1 MRRGRQEYDL
11 ASLVYDPYMNHS
23 AEERQKL
30 LELWEDVSE
39 EEPIAPI
46 LQKCA
51 TQRLMQ
57 AMGAYAKLG
66 RQPQHEWYL
75 QHIPTAAK
83 ILREVIAGSDLE
95 DPLLPV
101 LDVIDSL

>member
-1 MRRGRQEYDL
+1 
-11 ASLVYDPYMNHS
+11 
-23 AEERQKL
+23 
-30 LELWEDVSE
+30 
-39 EEPIAPI
+39 
-46 LQKCA
+46 
-51 TQRLMQ
+51 MQ